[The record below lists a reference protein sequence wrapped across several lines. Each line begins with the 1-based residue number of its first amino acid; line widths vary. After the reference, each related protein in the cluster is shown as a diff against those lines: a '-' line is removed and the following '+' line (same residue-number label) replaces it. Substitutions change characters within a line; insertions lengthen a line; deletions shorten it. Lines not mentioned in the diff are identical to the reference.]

1 MKSNNSNFGKLKKA
15 DFWKGLL
22 MAVLS
27 SFTTA
32 LVSIFANLQDLKAIN
47 WTYVMIAGGIGFLAY
62 LQKNLFTNSDGN
74 PFKKEK

>member
-1 MKSNNSNFGKLKKA
+1 MKKQNSNFGKLKKS

-32 LVSIFANLQDLKAIN
+32 LVSIFANLSDLKAIN
-47 WTYVMIAGGIGFLAY
+47 WTYVLIAGGVGFLAY
-62 LQKNLFTNSDGN
+62 LQKNLFTNSDGEIL
-74 PFKKEK
+74 KKEK